1 MLNTRDVARD
11 LLNGYLDVSDLVDN
25 IQFLKDVDNSILR
38 LVKEEDAWSDL
49 VVARK
54 RKLLMNK
61 IEKLSSKEV
70 DSDDE

>member
-1 MLNTRDVARD
+1 MRKFR
-11 LLNGYLDVSDLVDN
+11 DLVDN

-70 DSDDE
+70 DSYDE

>member
-11 LLNGYLDVSDLVDN
+11 LLNGHLDVSDLVDN
-25 IQFLKDVDNSILR
+25 IQFLKEVDNSILR

>member
-11 LLNGYLDVSDLVDN
+11 LLHGHLDVSDLVDN

-38 LVKEEDAWSDL
+38 LVKEEDAWGDL
-49 VVARK
+49 VVSRK

>member
-1 MLNTRDVARD
+1 M
-11 LLNGYLDVSDLVDN
+11 S
-25 IQFLKDVDNSILR
+25 QDVDSSILR

>member
-61 IEKLSSKEV
+61 IEKLLSKEV
-70 DSDDE
+70 DSYDE